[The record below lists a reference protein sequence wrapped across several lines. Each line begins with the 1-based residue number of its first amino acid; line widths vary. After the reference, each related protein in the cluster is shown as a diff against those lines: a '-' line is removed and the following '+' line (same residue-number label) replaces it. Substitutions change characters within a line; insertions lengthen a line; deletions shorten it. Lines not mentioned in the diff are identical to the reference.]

1 MSADIVNLRRARKA
15 KARAEKEQRAA
26 ENRVLFGRSKTERTI
41 SAAEKVRSL
50 AAHEGLRLSPVS
62 TASPATAC
70 DAAPE
75 PPEADAAPSH
85 PTRIG

>member
-26 ENRVLFGRSKTERTI
+26 ENRVLFGRSKAQRTT
-41 SAAEKVRSL
+41 SDAEKARSL
-50 AAHEGLRLSPVS
+50 AAHEGLKLSHVP
-62 TASPATAC
+62 ADSPATAY
-70 DAAPE
+70 DGAPE

-85 PTRIG
+85 PTRED

>member
-26 ENRVLFGRSKTERTI
+26 ENRVLFGRSKTERTM
-41 SAAEKVRSL
+41 SAAEKERSL

-62 TASPATAC
+62 AASPASAC

-85 PTRIG
+85 PTCVG

>member
-26 ENRVLFGRSKTERTI
+26 ENRVLFGRSKIERTAA
-41 SAAEKVRSL
+41 AAEKARER
-50 AAHEGLRLSPVS
+50 AAHEGLKLSPV
-62 TASPATAC
+62 TADSPQTAC
-70 DAAPE
+70 ADAPE

-85 PTRIG
+85 PTREG